1 MDSSKSIIYFYT
13 CRINSNH
20 KYPDTGSWAKY
31 NAQFK
36 REKRSVSET
45 SRETNLLHTLVTM
58 VRVAELMNNKLEEL
72 NEFTIFA
79 PNLASFDNISRKDF
93 LDILTDKDSLN
104 SIIFKH
110 IVPSKIKYEE
120 LENGKPNEVN
130 TIDGETVTIQ
140 KNKDNALV
148 SSKYGNATIV
158 STDSIGINGLV
169 HVIDNVI

>member
-1 MDSSKSIIYFYT
+1 MVCLLLLVSDKKFKACSSKSFIYF
-13 CRINSNH
+13 CFLRISHNH
-20 KYPDTGSWAKY
+20 KYPDTGGWAKY

-36 REKRSVSET
+36 REKRSISET

-58 VRVAELMNNKLEEL
+58 VRVAELMNSKLEDL

-79 PNLASFDNISRKDF
+79 PNLASFDNISRKEF
-93 LDILTDKDSLN
+93 LEILTDKDSLN

-120 LENGKPNEVN
+120 LENGSLNELK

-140 KNKDNALV
+140 KNKNNALI
-148 SSKYGNATIV
+148 SSKFGNATV
-158 STDSIGINGLV
+158 VYTF
-169 HVIDNVI
+169 